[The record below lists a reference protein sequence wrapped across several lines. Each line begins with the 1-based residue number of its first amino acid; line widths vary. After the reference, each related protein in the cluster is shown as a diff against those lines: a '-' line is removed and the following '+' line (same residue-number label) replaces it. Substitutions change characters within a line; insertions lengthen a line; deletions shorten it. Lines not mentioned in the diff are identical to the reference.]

1 VNHPGNNALEPYT
14 AEGFILWWERATDIS
29 DALDALLVDPTFG
42 PRVDPSRIGAAGFSI
57 GGYTVLELAGARTSQ
72 EDFLALCEKD
82 PKRTTCNVPEMKD
95 MGGAEQMLAKVR
107 ASSAESMARSGAS
120 YRDPRI
126 RAVFAI
132 APAVGDAF
140 RDDGFREVKIPVA
153 MVVGQGD
160 TIASAESNASK
171 FHRLMP
177 ASQLTIMPDGVG
189 HYTFLD
195 TCGAAGKSM
204 LPVFCTDAAGV
215 DRDQIHRKVSGMA
228 VEFFDRN
235 LR

>member
-1 VNHPGNNALEPYT
+1 
-14 AEGFILWWERATDIS
+14 
-29 DALDALLVDPTFG
+29 
-42 PRVDPSRIGAAGFSI
+42 
-57 GGYTVLELAGARTSQ
+57 
-72 EDFLALCEKD
+72 
-82 PKRTTCNVPEMKD
+82 M
-95 MGGAEQMLAKVR
+95 R

-140 RDDGFREVKIPVA
+140 RDDGLQEVKVPVA
-153 MVVGQGD
+153 MVVGQAD
-160 TIASAESNASK
+160 TIAPAETNASK

-177 ASQLTIMPDGVG
+177 ASQLTILPGGVG

-195 TCGAAGKSM
+195 TCGALGKTT
-204 LPVFCTDAAGV
+204 LPVYCTVAAGI
-215 DRDQIHRKVSGMA
+215 DRDQVHAKVSGMT
-228 VEFFDRN
+228 VEFFDKN

>member
-1 VNHPGNNALEPYT
+1 MLLEPYT

-42 PRVDPSRIGAAGFSI
+42 PRVDASRIGAAGFSI
-57 GGYTVLELAGARTSQ
+57 GGYTVLELAGARTTQ

-82 PKRTTCNVPEMKD
+82 PKPTACNVPEMKN
-95 MGGAEQMLAKVR
+95 MGDGEQMLAKVR

-153 MVVGQGD
+153 MVVGQAD
-160 TIASAESNASK
+160 TIAPADTNASK
-171 FHRLMP
+171 FHRLLP
-177 ASQLTIMPDGVG
+177 ASQLTILPGGVG

-195 TCGAAGKSM
+195 TCGSAGKTT
-204 LPVFCTDAAGV
+204 LPVYCTDSAGV
-215 DRDQIHRKVSGMA
+215 DRDQAHAKVSGMA
-228 VEFFDRN
+228 VEFFDKS

>member
-1 VNHPGNNALEPYT
+1 M
-14 AEGFILWWERATDIS
+14 WWERATDIS
-29 DALDALLVDPTFG
+29 DALDALLIDPTFG
-42 PRVDPSRIGAAGFSI
+42 PRVDSSRIGAAGFSI
-57 GGYTVLELAGARTSQ
+57 GGYTVLELAGARTTQ

-82 PKRTTCNVPEMKD
+82 PERPTCNVPEMKD
-95 MGGAEQMLAKVR
+95 MGGGDQMLAKVR

-140 RDDGFREVKIPVA
+140 RDDGFREVKVPLA
-153 MVVGQGD
+153 MVVGQAD
-160 TIASAESNASK
+160 TMALPETNASR

-177 ASQLTIMPDGVG
+177 ASQLTILPGGVG

-195 TCGAAGKSM
+195 TCGVVGKAT

-215 DRDQIHRKVSGMA
+215 DRDQVHTKVAAMA
-228 VEFFDRN
+228 VDFFDRN